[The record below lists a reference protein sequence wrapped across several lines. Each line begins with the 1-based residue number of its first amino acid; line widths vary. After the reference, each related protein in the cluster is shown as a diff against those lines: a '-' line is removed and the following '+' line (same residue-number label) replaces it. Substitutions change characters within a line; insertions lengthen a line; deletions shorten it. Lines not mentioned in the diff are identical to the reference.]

1 MSSPNGK
8 GPVIPPKL
16 TDLYREPTLSSCD
29 GATAALDDMKAEL
42 EEFREGSA
50 LLPGA
55 FFPPKLRDL
64 YHEPALTTLRIVSQL
79 LTRVGVRLPAKRN
92 SNSHGARPVY

>member
-1 MSSPNGK
+1 V
-8 GPVIPPKL
+8 GPQIEV
-16 TDLYREPTLSSCD
+16 R
-29 GATAALDDMKAEL
+29 GMKAEF

-55 FFPPKLRDL
+55 FSPPKLRDL

-79 LTRVGVRLPAKRN
+79 PTRVGVRLPGKWN